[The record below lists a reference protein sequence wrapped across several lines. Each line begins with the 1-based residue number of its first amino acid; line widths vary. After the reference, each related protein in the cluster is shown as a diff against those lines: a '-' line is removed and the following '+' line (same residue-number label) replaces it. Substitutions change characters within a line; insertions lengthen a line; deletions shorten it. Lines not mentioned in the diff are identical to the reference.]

1 VYALGGRFLDGNFE
15 DETDFRFVQKQPAEG
30 RWKQGELA

>member
-1 VYALGGRFLDGNFE
+1 MCALGGRFFDGNFE
-15 DETDFRFVQKQPAEG
+15 NKTDFKFVQKQPAED